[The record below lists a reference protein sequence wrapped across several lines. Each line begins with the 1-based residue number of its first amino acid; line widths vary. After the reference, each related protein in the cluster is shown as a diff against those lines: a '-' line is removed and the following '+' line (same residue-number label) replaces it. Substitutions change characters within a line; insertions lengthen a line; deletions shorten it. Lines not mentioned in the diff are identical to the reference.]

1 MLDQWQLKDVD
12 PILTNL
18 STGWAEKDLVAEEVS
33 PSTTVSNLNGR
44 YMVFDRSDW
53 LIYPDERAMGTV
65 ANEIRAGKWSLD
77 TYNVHEHSL
86 QVPVFDE
93 EREQLGA
100 AGSFPVDFSLDE
112 SATTLATRSIL
123 LGIEYVVSQ
132 AARNTASYA
141 SGSYYTTL
149 SGTSQWSDYTGTSD
163 PISVIE
169 AAIRQIYVGTGRTA
183 NKMVVPWIVWSYIKN
198 HPKIV
203 NRVINFQLSTEGVFK
218 ELTGFSGEI
227 VIAESNYNA
236 AQNEDATENIVD
248 FWGKDVW
255 LGLVDPQPGQKT
267 KTFMKTF
274 VYPYQGSAIRPVDR
288 WREEPRKAD
297 LIRVSERYDTKIVS
311 NTAGYLIKNAVA

>member
-18 STGWAEKDLVAEEVS
+18 STGWTAKELVADQIAPETPVS
-33 PSTTVSNLNGR
+33 QLNGR
-44 YMVFDRSDW
+44 YLVFDRSDW

-112 SATTLATRSIL
+112 AAMGLATRSIL
-123 LGIEYVVSQ
+123 LGQEYVVSQ
-132 AARNTASYA
+132 AVRNTANYA
-141 SGSYYTTL
+141 SASYFTTL
-149 SGTSQWSDYTGTSD
+149 SGTAQWNDYTGTSD
-163 PISVIE
+163 PITVIE
-169 AAIRQIYVGTGRTA
+169 VALRQVYVGTGRTA
-183 NKMVVPWIVWSYIKN
+183 NTMIIPWYVWSFLRN

-203 NRVINFQLSTEGVFK
+203 DRVKYFQLSTEDAFQQ
-218 ELTGFSGEI
+218 LTGFTGKLI
-227 VIAESNYNA
+227 IAESNYNS
-236 AQNEDATENIVD
+236 AQNEDATEAIVD

-255 LGLVDPQPGQKT
+255 VGLVDPQPGQRT
-267 KTFMKTF
+267 KTFIKTF
-274 VYPYQGSAIRPVDR
+274 YFPYQGSSIRPVDR

-297 LIRVSERYDTKIVS
+297 LVRVSERYDVKIVS